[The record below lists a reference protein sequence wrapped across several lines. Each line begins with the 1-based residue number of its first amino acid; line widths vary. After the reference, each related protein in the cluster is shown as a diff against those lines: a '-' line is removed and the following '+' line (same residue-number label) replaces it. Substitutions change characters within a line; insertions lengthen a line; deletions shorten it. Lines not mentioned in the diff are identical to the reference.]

1 MFKKGLNF
9 VFETH
14 SRCKVTHFFL
24 FAAVEFSGIRT
35 IIFCLNFFT
44 PTKEKYV
51 ADSQPNYHFF
61 LYFCR
66 LKQKNMDSILTYSLL
81 ILGFVALILGA
92 NWLVNGATSVGIR
105 AKLSP
110 LIIGVTIVAFG
121 TSLPEM
127 IINIF
132 SCIKGSAALA
142 IGNIIGSNT
151 MNILLILGV
160 SSIIYPI
167 DVSKISIRRDIIAG
181 FIAILAIAL
190 MTSRFLTESSTT
202 INWIEGLVLLF
213 FAGIYLYSTFKNN
226 SSDDSIEKQVP
237 MPWGKTILSLTFGI
251 VGLYLGGELV
261 SSNAQKLALS
271 WGMSESTIGLT
282 VVATATSLPE
292 LITSIVA
299 ALKKNSSIAIGNVL
313 GSNILNI
320 FVVLGIS
327 SLITP
332 LPFDTKM
339 NQQLLILFV
348 ANVIMVTTIFVGEGK
363 KISRLEGV
371 ILTLGYIAFIL
382 FSLYPSL

>member
-1 MFKKGLNF
+1 
-9 VFETH
+9 
-14 SRCKVTHFFL
+14 
-24 FAAVEFSGIRT
+24 
-35 IIFCLNFFT
+35 
-44 PTKEKYV
+44 
-51 ADSQPNYHFF
+51 
-61 LYFCR
+61 
-66 LKQKNMDSILTYSLL
+66 
-81 ILGFVALILGA
+81 
-92 NWLVNGATSVGIR
+92 
-105 AKLSP
+105 
-110 LIIGVTIVAFG
+110 
-121 TSLPEM
+121 
-127 IINIF
+127 
-132 SCIKGSAALA
+132 
-142 IGNIIGSNT
+142 
-151 MNILLILGV
+151 
-160 SSIIYPI
+160 
-167 DVSKISIRRDIIAG
+167 
-181 FIAILAIAL
+181 
-190 MTSRFLTESSTT
+190 
-202 INWIEGLVLLF
+202 
-213 FAGIYLYSTFKNN
+213 
-226 SSDDSIEKQVP
+226 

-348 ANVIMVTTIFVGEGK
+348 ANVIMVTTIFVGKGK
-363 KISRLEGV
+363 KISRFEGA